1 MDGMDGVTF
10 EKVLWMAL
18 LLFVVAVALWFQF
31 RPSGSGRGK

>member
-10 EKVLWMAL
+10 EKIAVMAGI
-18 LLFVVAVALWFQF
+18 LFVVALCLYFQF